1 LADVIFE
8 KIITTVEPGIIH
20 SMANRIQQEEF
31 FFQVHHQDCNYR
43 NLDQCNGDDP
53 HVCAHQRVSN
63 YNQRK
68 GI

>member
-43 NLDQCNGDDP
+43 NLD
-53 HVCAHQRVSN
+53 
-63 YNQRK
+63 
-68 GI
+68 